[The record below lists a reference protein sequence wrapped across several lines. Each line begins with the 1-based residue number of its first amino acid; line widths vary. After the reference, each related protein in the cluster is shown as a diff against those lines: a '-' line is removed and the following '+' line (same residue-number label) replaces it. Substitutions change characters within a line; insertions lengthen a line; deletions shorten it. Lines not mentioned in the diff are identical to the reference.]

1 MFKVYVIKNNRFLG
15 VLEEDSKKIQF
26 IYADT
31 ITEKEYLKELNYP
44 INTSTHLF
52 PVFENML
59 PEHDRLVALK
69 AQSSINSEIEALLY
83 LHDIHGSFE
92 FYTEDEFNK
101 IIFQDLEPF
110 NYNDVKTEVLD
121 NKYTFPNILD
131 YALDIEDAVLHPTQ
145 VSHSKVIG
153 LSGYQYKFSVTKD
166 DDKKLISL
174 DGEKNSNYFMKPYSE
189 YYTNF
194 RPKEK
199 DRSYIPYLLINE
211 HIFMTLARDFGF
223 NVPYNGII
231 KGKQDY
237 HYIIKRFDR
246 HNDEKIDHYEV
257 LTLMGK
263 LSDQKYKVT
272 MREVFDTVKTYIDND
287 NLIEL
292 YKFIVFSVVIG
303 HGDLHAK
310 NLSLIY
316 KSSDPKEEQMEL
328 SPFYDIST
336 TKIYKDTKTNDV
348 GLKIGNK
355 TSKIKKEHLLDFAK
369 IVDIDRDIAKSCIQ
383 EVGKMFIDTFE
394 NYIKLLPDEIKVL
407 PYRVSSYGTIKP
419 LENILKEYYVDRKIY
434 IEKNLLDS
442 TFIENPDAIWN

>member
-1 MFKVYVIKNNRFLG
+1 MFKVYVVKNNRFLG

-31 ITEKEYLKELNYP
+31 ITEKEYLKELSKP
-44 INTSTHLF
+44 INISTQLF

-59 PEHDRLVALK
+59 PEHDRLAALK

-101 IIFQDLEPF
+101 IIFKDLEPF
-110 NYNDVKTEVLD
+110 TYNDVKTEVLD
-121 NKYTFPNILD
+121 SEYAFPNILD
-131 YALDIEDAVLHPTQ
+131 YTLDVEDAILYPTQ
-145 VSHSKVIG
+145 VNHSKVIG

-174 DGEKNSNYFMKPYSE
+174 DGKQNSNYFMKPYSE

-199 DRSYIPYLLINE
+199 NRSYIPYLLINE

-223 NVPYNGII
+223 NIPYNGII
-231 KGKQDY
+231 KGKEDY

-246 HNDEKIDHYEV
+246 HNDNKIDHYEV

-272 MREVFDTVKTYIDND
+272 MREVFDTVKEYIDND
-287 NLIEL
+287 NIIDL
-292 YKFIVFSVVIG
+292 YKFIVFSVIIG

-316 KSSDPKEEQMEL
+316 KSNSAKEEEMEL

-336 TKIYKDTKTNDV
+336 TKIYKDTKSNDI
-348 GLKIGNK
+348 GLKIGNR
-355 TSKIKKEHLLDFAK
+355 TSKIKKESLVEFAT
-369 IVDIDRDIAKSCIQ
+369 IIDIDEAQANNYIIELS
-383 EVGKMFIDTFE
+383 KMFIDRFE
-394 NYIKLLPDEIKVL
+394 DYIKLLPDEIKSL
-407 PYRVSSYGTIKP
+407 PYYVNSYGSIKP
-419 LENILKEYYVDRKIY
+419 LETIFKEYYLERRKY
-434 IEKNLLDS
+434 IEENFLDS
-442 TFIENPDAIWN
+442 DLVNEQDDIWK